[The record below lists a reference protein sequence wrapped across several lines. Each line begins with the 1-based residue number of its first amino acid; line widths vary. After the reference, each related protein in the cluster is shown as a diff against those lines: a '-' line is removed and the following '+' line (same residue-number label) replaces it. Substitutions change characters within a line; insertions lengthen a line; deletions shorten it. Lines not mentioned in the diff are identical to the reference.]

1 MNAEAAERIMARAD
15 ELGAIS
21 EVEGCLTRTH
31 LSEAHRRA
39 AKLVAGWMREAGLA
53 VWTDAAG
60 NVCGRLEGASPD
72 LPAVVLGSH
81 IDTVP
86 DAGKYDGP
94 LGVLLAIE
102 VARSLAGSPGSLPFA
117 LEVVAFSDE
126 EGTRFGNALSGS
138 RAFAGAWDDAWWEYA
153 DRDGT
158 TLREASVAFG
168 LDPRN
173 IGDAARRPRDLVAY
187 LEAHIEQGPYLE
199 RAGVPLGVVS
209 SIASARRFALEITGH
224 AGHAGGTPYELRR
237 DALVGAAELVVEIER
252 IGQDLDVIATV
263 GKLQAYPGGVNVIP
277 GKVELTLDLRAELD
291 DDRDDAWARIQ
302 VAADEIAAIRDLE
315 WSATEF
321 YRADGVACADELM
334 EAVET
339 GIRAAGI
346 DDPLTLWS
354 RAGHDA
360 MAVANVA
367 PIGMLFVRNGRNGVS
382 HSPDEIVA
390 PGDVALAFDAFL
402 AAVRELAR
410 QQS

>member
-1 MNAEAAERIMARAD
+1 MSVDIAERIMARAD

-21 EVEGCLTRTH
+21 EVAENLTRTH

-39 AKLVAGWMREAGLA
+39 AKLVAGWLREAGLA

-102 VARSLAGSPGSLPFA
+102 VARSFADEAGALPFA

-138 RAFAGAWDDAWWEYA
+138 RAFAGAWDEAWWEYA

-199 RAGVPLGVVS
+199 RAGLPLGVVS

-302 VAADEIAAIRDLE
+302 EAAEEIAAIRDLE

-360 MAVANVA
+360 MAVADVA

-390 PGDVALAFDAFL
+390 VGDVALAFDAFL
-402 AAVRELAR
+402 AAVRALAESR
-410 QQS
+410 G

>member
-1 MNAEAAERIMARAD
+1 
-15 ELGAIS
+15 
-21 EVEGCLTRTH
+21 
-31 LSEAHRRA
+31 
-39 AKLVAGWMREAGLA
+39 
-53 VWTDAAG
+53 
-60 NVCGRLEGASPD
+60 
-72 LPAVVLGSH
+72 VLGSH

-102 VARSLAGSPGSLPFA
+102 VAQALAPEAGRLPFA
-117 LEVVAFSDE
+117 LEVIAFSDE
-126 EGTRFGNALSGS
+126 EGTRFGSALSGS
-138 RAFAGAWDDAWWEYA
+138 RAFAGAWDDAWWGYTDVA
-153 DRDGT
+153 GT

-199 RAGVPLGVVS
+199 QAGLPLAVVS
-209 SIASARRFALEITGH
+209 SIAAARRFMLEITGH

-277 GKVELTLDLRAELD
+277 GRVELSLDLRAELD
-291 DDRDDAWARIQ
+291 ADRDDAWARIQ
-302 VAADEIAAIRDLE
+302 AAAEEIAAIRDLD
-315 WSATEF
+315 WSATEI
-321 YRADGVACADELM
+321 YRADAVACADELM
-334 EAVET
+334 AAVE
-339 GIRAAGI
+339 AGI
-346 DDPLTLWS
+346 AATGVDDPLTLWS

-360 MAVANVA
+360 MAVADVA
-367 PIGMLFVRNGRNGVS
+367 AIGMLFVRNGKLGVS

-390 PGDVALAFDAFL
+390 LGDVAVALDAFE
-402 AAVRELAR
+402 ATVRELAAR
-410 QQS
+410 RG

>member
-39 AKLVAGWMREAGLA
+39 AKLVAGWMREAGLS

-60 NVCGRLEGASPD
+60 NVCGRLEGASPE

-86 DAGKYDGP
+86 DAGRYDGP
-94 LGVLLAIE
+94 LGVLLAIDVTE
-102 VARSLAGSPGSLPFA
+102 RFAHGAEQLPFA

-126 EGTRFGNALSGS
+126 EGTRFGSALSGS
-138 RAFAGAWDDAWWEYA
+138 RAFAGAWDDAWWGYTDSA
-153 DRDGT
+153 GT
-158 TLREASVAFG
+158 TLREASVAYG

-199 RAGVPLGVVS
+199 RAGLPLAVVS
-209 SIASARRFALEITGH
+209 SIAAARRFALTVTGS

-237 DALVGAAELVVEIER
+237 DALVGAAELVVEVER
-252 IGQDLDVIATV
+252 IGQDLGVIATV
-263 GKLQAYPGGVNVIP
+263 GRLQAFPGGVNVVP
-277 GKVELTLDLRAELD
+277 GRVELSLDLRAETD
-291 DDRDDAWARIQ
+291 ADRDDAWARIQ
-302 VAADEIAAIRDLE
+302 EAADGIATIRDLD
-315 WSATEF
+315 WSVTEI
-321 YRADGVACADELM
+321 YRADAVACSDELM
-334 EAVET
+334 AAVEA
-339 GIRAAGI
+339 GVRAAGV

-360 MAVANVA
+360 MAVAEVA
-367 PIGMLFVRNGRNGVS
+367 EIGMLFIRNGRDGVS
-382 HSPDEIVA
+382 HSPDETVA
-390 PGDVALAFDAFL
+390 VGDVAVAL
-402 AAVRELAR
+402 AAFEETVRELAR
-410 QQS
+410 RRG